1 MRNIVVK
8 LLTLCLLLF
17 IFDLSCEAFTID
29 SKVEARE
36 YAQQAKITNIQLARI
51 FLDGDSCIELVITP
65 PNKVNEV
72 VQLYSDWELVD
83 IKGETIYFRKFID
96 DISPLLKT
104 NGYFGI
110 TTEGVLSIYYG
121 EPKQQQLIQSF
132 FQIDIEKLES
142 KFMEDLIRG
151 IPVQTKEHYVQVI
164 ETFKRYYFDETG

>member
-8 LLTLCLLLF
+8 LLTLFLLLF

-36 YAQQAKITNIQLARI
+36 NVQQAKITNIQLVRI
-51 FLDGDSCIELVITP
+51 FLDGDSSIELVTTP
-65 PNKVNEV
+65 PNTVNEV

-83 IKGETIYFRKFID
+83 INGENIYFRKFID

-142 KFMEDLIRG
+142 KLIEELIKG
-151 IPVQTKEHYVQVI
+151 IPIQTKEHYVQVI
-164 ETFKRYYFDETG
+164 ETFKPYYFDQTG